1 MHHLLLADAD
11 SAGCHLGFSYFND
24 QLVSANHPD
33 ERLKTAMMSDSDDEF
48 GEGQSFE
55 YNEALET
62 QLQTIESQVPVDAI
76 IISPSSTEP
85 APLPAD
91 KAPSTRR
98 KLEHLDI
105 SLEDEVDDE
114 AVDNL
119 IGEDDQIVLDVL
131 NAPASQSSKYEED
144 LVQQVTSLI
153 PGASQNVDPTADEV
167 ATEPLPIEGGPDQ
180 MVEAAE
186 GDAIEGKRK
195 KSLFEKFR
203 KRGFFSV
210 TDLVAPSWCEV
221 QVCANA
227 IQPNLH

>member
-1 MHHLLLADAD
+1 M
-11 SAGCHLGFSYFND
+11 
-24 QLVSANHPD
+24 
-33 ERLKTAMMSDSDDEF
+33 TSDSDDEF
-48 GEGQSFE
+48 GDGHSFE
-55 YNEALET
+55 YDEALET
-62 QLQTIESQVPVDAI
+62 QLQIIESQASVAGVVT
-76 IISPSSTEP
+76 PSSSTDL
-85 APLPAD
+85 APSPAD

-105 SLEDEVDDE
+105 SLEDELDDEVVDDL
-114 AVDNL
+114 V
-119 IGEDDQIVLDVL
+119 GEDDQIVLDVL

-153 PGASQNVDPTADEV
+153 PGATQNVEPTADGV
-167 ATEPLPIEGGPDQ
+167 ATEPLPIEGSPDRI
-180 MVEAAE
+180 VEAAE
-186 GDAIEGKRK
+186 GDETEGKRK

-227 IQPNLH
+227 IQLVHHLFHISRSLTSQYQRQ